1 MSGSH
6 IWAVSLGGVLGALA
20 RYAVYHGMRLY
31 VPVGY
36 PAGYP
41 ALATLVVNTLG
52 CAAMGACVA
61 LISSKTNAHF
71 FLIVGFLESF
81 TTFSTF
87 MADVFWMAQ
96 SRSMVEVMG
105 FVMAMMGLGMLAFW
119 MGMRLG
125 RL

>member
-1 MSGSH
+1 MSWSH
-6 IWAVSLGGVLGALA
+6 IIAVALGGIFGALA

-36 PAGYP
+36 PA
-41 ALATLVVNTLG
+41 LATLVVNTLG
-52 CAAMGACVA
+52 CAAMGVCVA
-61 LISSKTNAHF
+61 VISSKTNVHF
-71 FLIVGFLESF
+71 FMIVGFLGSF
-81 TTFSTF
+81 TTFSAFT
-87 MADVFWMAQ
+87 ADIFFMAQ

-105 FVMAMMGLGMLAFW
+105 FVMAMMGFGMLAFW

>member
-1 MSGSH
+1 MSWSH

-36 PAGYP
+36 PA
-41 ALATLVVNTLG
+41 LATLVVNTLG
-52 CAAMGACVA
+52 CAAMGVCVA
-61 LISSKTNAHF
+61 VISSKTNVHF
-71 FLIVGFLESF
+71 FMIVGFLGSF
-81 TTFSTF
+81 TTFSAFT
-87 MADVFWMAQ
+87 ADIFLMAQ

>member
-1 MSGSH
+1 MSWSH

-36 PAGYP
+36 PA
-41 ALATLVVNTLG
+41 LATLVVNTLG
-52 CAAMGACVA
+52 CAAMGFCVA
-61 LISSKTNAHF
+61 LFSNKTPVHF
-71 FLIVGFLESF
+71 FLTVGFLGSF
-81 TTFSTF
+81 TTFSAFT
-87 MADVFWMAQ
+87 ADIFFMAQ

-105 FVMAMMGLGMLAFW
+105 FVMAMMGFGMLAFW

>member
-1 MSGSH
+1 MSWSH

-36 PAGYP
+36 PA
-41 ALATLVVNTLG
+41 LATLVVNTLG
-52 CAAMGACVA
+52 CAAMGVCVTLVSA
-61 LISSKTNAHF
+61 KTNAHF
-71 FLIVGFLESF
+71 FLIVGFLGSF
-81 TTFSTF
+81 TTFSAFT
-87 MADVFWMAQ
+87 ADIFLMAQ

>member
-1 MSGSH
+1 VSWSH

-36 PAGYP
+36 PA
-41 ALATLVVNTLG
+41 LATLVVNTLG
-52 CAAMGACVA
+52 CAAMGVCVA
-61 LISSKTNAHF
+61 VISSKTNVHF
-71 FLIVGFLESF
+71 FMIVGFLGSF
-81 TTFSTF
+81 TTFSAFT
-87 MADVFWMAQ
+87 ADIFFMAQ

-105 FVMAMMGLGMLAFW
+105 FVMAMMGFGMLAFW

>member
-20 RYAVYHGMRLY
+20 RYAVYHVMRLY

-36 PAGYP
+36 PALG
-41 ALATLVVNTLG
+41 TLVVNTLG

-71 FLIVGFLESF
+71 FLIVGFLGSF

-105 FVMAMMGLGMLAFW
+105 FMMAMMGLGMLAFW

>member
-31 VPVGY
+31 LPVGY
-36 PAGYP
+36 PALG
-41 ALATLVVNTLG
+41 TLVVNTLG

-71 FLIVGFLESF
+71 FLIVGFLGSF

-105 FVMAMMGLGMLAFW
+105 FMMAMMGLGMLAFW

>member
-1 MSGSH
+1 
-6 IWAVSLGGVLGALA
+6 
-20 RYAVYHGMRLY
+20 MRLY
-31 VPVGY
+31 VPV
-36 PAGYP
+36 GYP

-52 CAAMGACVA
+52 CAAMGVCVTLVSA
-61 LISSKTNAHF
+61 KTNAHF
-71 FLIVGFLESF
+71 FLIVGFLGSF
-81 TTFSTF
+81 TTFSAFT
-87 MADVFWMAQ
+87 ADIFLMAQ